1 MPAPRFPQE
10 QLEYSD
16 LQLINTWGVT
26 ALQNYSLG
34 LQLLEIARTYVEIH
48 YPWIHEALEND
59 DVKVFEK
66 AFDKHVENLSKHGW
80 GEYAASALYR
90 SLRDYG
96 PLQKALL
103 KRFPDADKNEA
114 RTVVKAFVK
123 NCQP

>member
-10 QLEYSD
+10 ELAYSD
-16 LQLINTWGVT
+16 LALINTWGVT
-26 ALQNYSLG
+26 ALQNYSFG

-48 YPWIHEALEND
+48 YPWIAEALEND

-66 AFDKHVENLSKHGW
+66 AFDKHVENLSKNGW

-96 PLQKALL
+96 PMQRALL
-103 KRFPDADKNEA
+103 KRFPDALKHDAK
-114 RTVVKAFVK
+114 TVVTAFIK
-123 NCQP
+123 NCRP